1 MKTLKESILS
11 DVEDTLRI
19 GDDFDKMI
27 RDIEKSAEKDW
38 KKFLNTKRS
47 TESGDYR
54 QIRINCRS
62 LAKFLALEPNLNTLI
77 RNKCNHFNK
86 DYEVMFDNLDTIW
99 CKMRTDDCITGPYK
113 RAVLIELQCE
123 SFSLG
128 SFILQYCDENDD
140 IINGMPNDIN
150 SRLLVKRNSNAQREG
165 VDIIL
170 SNIKAKFPTAK
181 ALRDALHELNVKK
194 SYNAFDLYNFYN

>member
-1 MKTLKESILS
+1 
-11 DVEDTLRI
+11 
-19 GDDFDKMI
+19 
-27 RDIEKSAEKDW
+27 
-38 KKFLNTKRS
+38 
-47 TESGDYR
+47 
-54 QIRINCRS
+54 
-62 LAKFLALEPNLNTLI
+62 
-77 RNKCNHFNK
+77 
-86 DYEVMFDNLDTIW
+86 MFDNLDTIW

-128 SFILQYCDENDD
+128 SFILQYCDEHED

-194 SYNAFDLYNFYN
+194 SYNEFDLYDFYN